1 MERPFKRITPRSL
14 VAQWIVTDV
23 AWVSAVAQ
31 VQCGFSPWPGE
42 LLHATDTAKKK
53 KKTSRYLGFIIY
65 IFSISE
71 DLKKISFRY
80 FLNSS
85 ILVIQLTKQSNPT
98 FDPVLS
104 RLVCF

>member
-53 KKTSRYLGFIIY
+53 KDIKILGFYNIY
-65 IFSISE
+65 FFN
-71 DLKKISFRY
+71 K
-80 FLNSS
+80 
-85 ILVIQLTKQSNPT
+85 
-98 FDPVLS
+98 
-104 RLVCF
+104 